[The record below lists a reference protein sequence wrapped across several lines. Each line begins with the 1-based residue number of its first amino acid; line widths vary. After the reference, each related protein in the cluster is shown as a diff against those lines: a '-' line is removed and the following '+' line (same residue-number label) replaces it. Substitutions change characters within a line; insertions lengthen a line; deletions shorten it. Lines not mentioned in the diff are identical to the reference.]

1 MADHALHEFGVRSG
15 VRERSI
21 PHAGVRSDGFAF
33 LTRATRLHQGRL
45 AARRAWDD
53 LWGGRLPAG
62 TTRTPNDDDA
72 NEEHKTEG

>member
-1 MADHALHEFGVRSG
+1 MNLVSAAVCGSAAFRTLVS
-15 VRERSI
+15 
-21 PHAGVRSDGFAF
+21 AASDGFAF